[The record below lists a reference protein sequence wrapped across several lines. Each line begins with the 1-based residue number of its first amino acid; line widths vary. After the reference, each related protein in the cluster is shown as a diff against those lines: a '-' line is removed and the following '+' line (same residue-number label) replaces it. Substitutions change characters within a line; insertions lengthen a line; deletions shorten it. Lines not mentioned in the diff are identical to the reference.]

1 MDAYR
6 YHTLRQH
13 WTLLSS
19 VEWLGLQPPDGFT
32 IEFAAQDHLRKR
44 RNLDFGAAQPGQV
57 QPLLGDDNIAEIV
70 SNLQI
75 AHKAQSA

>member
-1 MDAYR
+1 
-6 YHTLRQH
+6 
-13 WTLLSS
+13 
-19 VEWLGLQPPDGFT
+19 
-32 IEFAAQDHLRKR
+32 
-44 RNLDFGAAQPGQV
+44 V